1 MSNTVNAPFGLRPVY
16 SPSGVV
22 RPTAFTIASG
32 YAQNL
37 FQNQPV
43 RIAPTTGGGETE
55 GTLVAAAVG
64 ASFIGVFQG
73 VEFTDGDLRRR
84 VSNRWLASTAATE
97 IVAYATLDPTIVYE
111 IQTNANANPLL
122 PALVVADI
130 GKQYNLTAISGNA
143 TTGLSTQALDVAS
156 AAANASVRLIGVTP
170 GPDNAFGDLFV
181 IAQVQISEH
190 QFVADVAA
198 I

>member
-1 MSNTVNAPFGLRPVY
+1 MSMTVNAPFGLRPVY

-32 YAQNL
+32 YAANI

-43 RIAPTTGGGETE
+43 RIAPATSGGETE
-55 GTLVAAAVG
+55 GTIVASAVG
-64 ASFIGVFQG
+64 AAFIGVFQG
-73 VEFTDGDLRRR
+73 VEFTDSDGRRR
-84 VSNRWLASTAATE
+84 VSNKWTASQVGTDV
-97 IVAYATLDPTIVYE
+97 VAYVTLDPTIVYE
-111 IQTNANANPLL
+111 VQSNA
-122 PALVVADI
+122 ALAVADI
-130 GKQYNLTAISGNA
+130 GKQFNLTAIAGNT
-143 TTGLSTQALDVAS
+143 TTGLSSQALDVSS
-156 AAANASVRLIGVTP
+156 AAANASVRLIGITP
-170 GPDNAFGDLFV
+170 GPDNAFGDTYV